1 MPPTPELE
9 PPTDEARAARRA
21 QCVYLSVPC
30 TRCGH
35 ALQYPAVRTGR
46 NPMLW
51 CGHCGAQTPVPTL
64 RARILRIVLA
74 LIYLAAASSVVL
86 VVLKK
91 S

>member
-1 MPPTPELE
+1 
-9 PPTDEARAARRA
+9 
-21 QCVYLSVPC
+21 
-30 TRCGH
+30 
-35 ALQYPAVRTGR
+35 
-46 NPMLW
+46 MLW